1 MTISFLFSN
10 ILIIDVILY
19 VLIFFILTI
28 ITISMVLI
36 GVRLV
41 TSYKLSIH
49 TKFLDVWEPKL
60 FAFLESDI
68 TPNEFLFKLK
78 SERVSNFLVLIRNYL
93 NLLTGHDFDRLQ
105 SLLKSEKIISYFE
118 DSLRK
123 GKTRNTVEA
132 IYYLGIFKNA
142 SYNKAVANFL
152 RENDDEIYS
161 HSARSLARMDANEY
175 IHDILRL
182 WPSHQKVSR
191 DTLYSILIEFQVESC
206 IVMHE
211 ILGKT
216 SDNKI
221 RAIILA
227 AFTHFQYSEATDHAL
242 EYLSHS
248 DDSELLTQS
257 MKYFEELEFR
267 EASNELRKI
276 FSNSS
281 PELISQAIKTAVK
294 ISNLELEKI
303 IFDKIS
309 GFNWQNKIDA
319 INALYEMSMESR
331 EKLTELSN
339 NPNCPEETSIAKMV
353 ISERELI
360 ES

>member
-1 MTISFLFSN
+1 MNISFLFSN
-10 ILIIDVILY
+10 VIILDLILY
-19 VLIFFILTI
+19 ALIFFILVLI
-28 ITISMVLI
+28 AISLLLI
-36 GVRLV
+36 GVRLI
-41 TSYKLSIH
+41 TSYKSSIH
-49 TKFLDVWEPKL
+49 IKFLYEWEPKL

-68 TPNEFLFKLK
+68 PPNEFLFKLK
-78 SERVSNFLVLIRNYL
+78 TDRVSNFLVLIRNYL
-93 NLLTGHDFDRLQ
+93 NLLTGHDFDRLK
-105 SLLKSEKIISYFE
+105 SLLKSDKIISYFE
-118 DSLRK
+118 DSLKK

-132 IYYLGIFKNA
+132 IYYLGIFKNP
-142 SYNKAVANFL
+142 SYNTVVEKYLHA
-152 RENDDEIYS
+152 NDDEIYS

-221 RAIILA
+221 RTIILA
-227 AFTHFQYSEATDHAL
+227 ALTHFQYSDATDIAL
-242 EYLSHS
+242 EYFSQS
-248 DDSELLTQS
+248 DDQELLIQS

-267 EASNELRKI
+267 EASNELIKI

-294 ISNLELEKI
+294 ISNPKLEKI
-303 IFDKIS
+303 LFDKVS
-309 GFNWQNKIDA
+309 NFNWQNKIDT
-319 INALYEMSMESR
+319 INALYEMSIESR
-331 EKLTELSN
+331 EKLIELSK